1 MHELFR
7 SFYLSDAYQKK
18 VEKNYKLLIHVKCI
32 NGINH
37 KASRISS
44 PSYYNKVLIANYAS

>member
-44 PSYYNKVLIANYAS
+44 PSNIEDKLLSSNW